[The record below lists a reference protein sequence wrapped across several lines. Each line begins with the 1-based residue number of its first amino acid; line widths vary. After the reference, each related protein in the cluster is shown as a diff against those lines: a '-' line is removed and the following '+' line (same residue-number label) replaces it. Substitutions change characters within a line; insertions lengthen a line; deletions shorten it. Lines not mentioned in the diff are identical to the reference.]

1 MAKLERTNQKANL
14 KVVNSIKDTLLRNSL
29 NVVNTS
35 NFYLQEDVFSKG
47 ATLPVPRRKIAATRP
62 TIMAFADD
70 APLYNW
76 AHPCRYLFHDA
87 ETGELYNEVEAR
99 FPPYILDRDVPK
111 TFNAFH
117 TPVAFAEARYQK
129 IVFKPFWRYFFTGK
143 RYAILFSGMSNNRH
157 TNDLEFAY
165 RTLVQ
170 VYGFSPANITVLN
183 YDGTLN
189 YSGNPKP
196 VTAWPGDGS
205 AYTMP
210 VNGAGSKAKLLAALN
225 SLKSKLK
232 PDDLLFIHTNNHG
245 GHNGTESDL
254 CCYPNWDSLG
264 VKEFTDKL
272 AELPPYRCLMVMME
286 QCHSGGFNS
295 AVIAKSTAANT
306 SIGSACTE
314 FNNSIGGADFDPFA
328 RDWIAAMMGND
339 PYGNAL
345 SYNPDGSGNGQVSAK
360 EAFDYANAIH
370 HPYDTPVFNYKN
382 QGRTCWLGRN
392 LFPIKIYYAIQEQIF
407 KYWPE
412 PDPIRILERV
422 KKIESQLAGLRDEY
436 ENQVAGIGEK
446 IGSQMLELVKAV
458 K

>member
-1 MAKLERTNQKANL
+1 MAKAVSSNLKANL
-14 KVVNSIKDTLLRNSL
+14 RVVTSVKESVLRQSL
-29 NVVNTS
+29 NAVNTS
-35 NFYLQEDVFSKG
+35 NFYIQEDVFAKG
-47 ATLPVPRRKIAATRP
+47 VPLPVPRQKVISSRP
-62 TIMAFADD
+62 TIMTFADD
-70 APLYNW
+70 APMYNW

-87 ETGELYNEVEAR
+87 ETGELYNEVQAQ
-99 FPPYILDRDVPK
+99 FPPYILDKEVPK
-111 TFNAFH
+111 TFKAFH
-117 TPVAFAEARYQK
+117 TPVAFAEPKYYK
-129 IVFKPFWRYFFTGK
+129 LTFSPIWRFFYTGN

-170 VYGFSPANITVLN
+170 VYGFAPANITVLN

-189 YSGNPKP
+189 YSGNPQP
-196 VTAWPGDGS
+196 ATAWPGDGS

-210 VNGAGSKAKLLAALN
+210 VNGAGSRAKLLAALN
-225 SLKSKLK
+225 SLKNKLK
-232 PDDLLFIHTNNHG
+232 PDDMLFIHTNNHG

-272 AELPPYRCLMVMME
+272 AELPRYRCLMVMME

-295 AVIAKSTAANT
+295 AVIAKSTADNT

-314 FNNSIGGADFDPFA
+314 FNNSIGGAHFDPFA

-345 SYNPDGSGNGQVSAK
+345 SYNPDSGGNGQVSAK

-370 HPYDTPVFNYKN
+370 DPYDTPVFHYKN
-382 QGRTCWLGRN
+382 GGRTCWLGRN
-392 LFPIKIYYAIQEQIF
+392 SFHIKIYYAIRENLF
-407 KYWPE
+407 KFWPE
-412 PDPIRILERV
+412 PDPLKIIERM
-422 KKIESQLAGLRDEY
+422 KKIEPKLAVLRADY
-436 ENQVAGIGEK
+436 EKQVAGIEEK
-446 IGSQMLELVKAV
+446 IGSQMLELVKGA

>member
-1 MAKLERTNQKANL
+1 MPNTKANP
-14 KVVNSIKDTLLRNSL
+14 KVVASIKQTMLSQSFNA
-29 NVVNTS
+29 VQTS
-35 NFYLQEDVFSKG
+35 NFYIQEDVFPVRQS
-47 ATLPVPRRKIAATRP
+47 LPVPRQKVVARKP
-62 TIMAFADD
+62 TIMVFVDD

-76 AHPCRYLFHDA
+76 AHPCRYVLHDA
-87 ETGELYNEVEAR
+87 ETGEVYDEVPAQ
-99 FPPYILDRDVPK
+99 FPPYILDKELPK
-111 TFNAFH
+111 SFVAFH
-117 TPVAFAEARYQK
+117 TPVVLADPKFYPIQYRP
-129 IVFKPFWRYFFTGK
+129 IWRFWATGK

-165 RTLVQ
+165 RMLIN
-170 VYGFSPANITVLN
+170 VYGFTAANITVLN

-189 YSGNPKP
+189 YSGNPQP

-210 VNGAGSKAKLLAALN
+210 VNGAGSKAKFLSAINAL
-225 SLKSKLK
+225 KTKLK
-232 PDDLLFIHTNNHG
+232 PEDMLFIHTNNHG

-272 AELPPYRCLMVMME
+272 AELPRYRCLMVMME

-295 AVIAKSTAANT
+295 AVISKSTADNT

-314 FNNSIGGADFDPFA
+314 LKNSIGGAHFDPFA

-345 SYNPDGSGNGQVSAK
+345 SYNPDSSGNGQVSAK

-370 HPYDTPVFNYKN
+370 DPYDTPVFSFKN
-382 QGRTCWLGRN
+382 GGKSCWLGKN
-392 LFPIKIYYAIQEQIF
+392 TFGLKTYYAIQENIF
-407 KYWPE
+407 KFWPE
-412 PDPIRILERV
+412 PDPLKAIERV
-422 KKIESQLAGLRDEY
+422 RRIEP
-436 ENQVAGIGEK
+436 QVAEINTNLEAEIARLQEK
-446 IGSQMLELVKAV
+446 AGNQMLELVRSV